1 MVRVLVAG
9 NWMWQIREGRQ
20 ERTSIGWLYGVR
32 VYAVSYNSRRAVRSE
47 AWVNQRKSYSCDCSN
62 FDVDNVVS
70 YSASI
75 RESRGISR
83 NESQTIRAACVGWYC
98 HVEPQIICLD
108 ASCEVLE
115 AGHNSRRYACQQDSN
130 EVRSGFAVSC

>member
-1 MVRVLVAG
+1 MRVLVAG

-32 VYAVSYNSRRAVRSE
+32 VYAVSYNSSRAVRSE

-62 FDVDNVVS
+62 FEVDNVVS
-70 YSASI
+70 YSAPI
-75 RESRGISR
+75 REACGISC
-83 NESQTIRAACVGWYC
+83 NEPQTIRAACVRCYC

-108 ASCEVLE
+108 TYCEVLE
-115 AGHNSRRYACQQDSN
+115 AGHNSRRYACSEDSDK
-130 EVRSGFAVSC
+130 VRSWFA